1 VTLTGSAL
9 RRQDHAARHAVCITF
24 CVNSDMGQDKRFAV
38 RVDPIEFEQEC
49 EAWDWVRAA
58 GVSAQ
63 DLRKAVRESL
73 SGVEAL
79 AEAA

>member
-1 VTLTGSAL
+1 MKLTGSAL
-9 RRQDHAARHAVCITF
+9 RRQDHAPRHAVCIAF

-49 EAWDWVRAA
+49 ETWDWARAA
-58 GVSAQ
+58 GVSAM

-73 SGVEAL
+73 SRVEPIAK
-79 AEAA
+79 AA